1 MNPAIFEIF
10 SDTPV
15 ASSVFLVFIA
25 LSLYTMFK
33 NQSLMYQL
41 MLHPFSFSKGERI
54 YTIITSGFVHADI
67 GHLLFNSV
75 TFFFFAFPLERTVGS
90 FAFFLIYFL
99 SLILSDVPTII
110 RNRNNP
116 DYRSLGASGAIS
128 GVLFSFIIF
137 YPTTPISM
145 LLFPIGI
152 PAYLFAVLYTVYCIW
167 ADKKG
172 WGNIN
177 HNAHLW
183 GGLIGFG
190 LTAFLY
196 PNYFFEFIGL
206 FTNMFN

>member
-1 MNPAIFEIF
+1 MNPAIFEII
-10 SDTPV
+10 SETPV
-15 ASSVFLVFIA
+15 ASSVFLIFIA

-33 NQSLMYQL
+33 NQTLLYQL
-41 MLHPFSFSKGERI
+41 MLHPFSFSKGERV
-54 YTIITSGFVHADI
+54 YTLISSGFIHADI

-75 TFFFFAFPLERTVGS
+75 TFLFFSFPLERTVGS
-90 FAFFLIYFL
+90 FSFFLIYFL

-110 RNRNNP
+110 RNRKNP

-137 YPTTPISM
+137 YPTTQISM

-183 GGLIGFG
+183 GGLIGFAF
-190 LTAFLY
+190 TAILY
-196 PNYFFEFIGL
+196 PNYFFDFIGL
-206 FTNMFN
+206 FTEKFN